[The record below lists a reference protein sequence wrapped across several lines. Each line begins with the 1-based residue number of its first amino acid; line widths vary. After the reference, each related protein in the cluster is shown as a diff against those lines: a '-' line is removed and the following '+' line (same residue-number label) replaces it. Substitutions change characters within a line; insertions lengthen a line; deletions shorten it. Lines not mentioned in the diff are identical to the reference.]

1 MKKCFLY
8 SAIVLL
14 AAMTACNS
22 GSSNEAVSTD
32 STTVQTDTSHTMKM
46 ETVSSLPA
54 IPADASVF
62 FKSPKNGE
70 TVSSPVKIQMGVKGM
85 SIDSAGAVKP
95 NSGHFHILIDA
106 GDSIA
111 SGVIIPKDS
120 VHLHFGNA
128 QQETSVTLTP
138 GKHTL
143 TLQFADGAHRSYGS
157 RLASTITVNVK
168 K

>member
-14 AAMTACNS
+14 AGMVACNS
-22 GSSNEAVSTD
+22 GSSNKAASTD

-46 ETVSSLPA
+46 ETFSALPEV
-54 IPADASVF
+54 PADASVF

-70 TVSSPVKIQMGVKGM
+70 TVSSPVKVEMGVKGM
-85 SIDSAGAVKP
+85 SVDSAGAVKP
-95 NSGHFHILIDA
+95 KSGHFHILIDA
-106 GDSIA
+106 GDSIP
-111 SGVIIPKDS
+111 SGIVIPKDS
-120 VHLHFGNA
+120 AHIHYGNA
-128 QQETSVTLTP
+128 QEKTSLDLKP

-157 RLASTITVNVK
+157 KMASTITVDVK